1 MKAAG
6 SIPAWRTKSKKPPG
20 RATSCAFC
28 GKRESDPQG
37 ASVSPRLRWSF
48 GQRAVR
54 RRPNGEPRKQPAS
67 ERKEE
72 SASRRSIPAWRTK
85 SKKPPGR
92 AVDVIEQNELVQAVI
107 ADFPLFN
114 QNQRLKGIEDKIL
127 FSNL

>member
-6 SIPAWRTKSKKPPG
+6 
-20 RATSCAFC
+20 
-28 GKRESDPQG
+28 
-37 ASVSPRLRWSF
+37 
-48 GQRAVR
+48 
-54 RRPNGEPRKQPAS
+54 
-67 ERKEE
+67 
-72 SASRRSIPAWRTK
+72 SIPAWRTK